1 MSPHYFRF
9 ILRVSNDIPKT
20 EKNKLVEMIEKLKQN
35 VECYQQKQVLKSLS
49 QTIVN
54 DLQAEEGMEV
64 TRDKN
69 AERQ

>member
-1 MSPHYFRF
+1 M
-9 ILRVSNDIPKT
+9 
-20 EKNKLVEMIEKLKQN
+20 VEMIEKLKQN